1 METYSFAK
9 KSCTS
14 DSNPSHPVKVPGS
27 ITSLSPS
34 MAEANAV
41 AIPLVATRTFVQSAN
56 SVDPMSLVVNPPGQ
70 AVQAPVSAKG

>member
-41 AIPLVATRTFVQSAN
+41 AIPLVATRTKQSAN
-56 SVDPMSLVVNPPGQ
+56 SVEPMYLVVKPPGQ

>member
-1 METYSFAK
+1 METYLAYK
-9 KSCTS
+9 KSCVY
-14 DSNPSHPVKVPGS
+14 DLNPSLSVKVPGS

>member
-1 METYSFAK
+1 MYDFI
-9 KSCTS
+9 
-14 DSNPSHPVKVPGS
+14 PSPSVKVPGS
-27 ITSLSPS
+27 ITSLTPS